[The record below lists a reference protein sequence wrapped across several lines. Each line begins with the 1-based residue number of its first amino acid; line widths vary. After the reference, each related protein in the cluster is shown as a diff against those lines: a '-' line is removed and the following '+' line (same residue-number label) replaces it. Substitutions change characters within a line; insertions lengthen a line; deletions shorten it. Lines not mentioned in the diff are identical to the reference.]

1 MLEGRHVVLGV
12 TGGIAAYK
20 SAALASKLIQAGAEV
35 KVVMTAHAE
44 KFITPLTFQ
53 ALTRDV
59 VYDDT
64 FAEKEPEKVAHIDVA
79 DWADL
84 ILIAPATADIL
95 AEAATG
101 HARDMLTTI
110 LLAARCPVY
119 VAPAMNVNMYEHPAV
134 KSNMQTLEDR
144 GVRFIEPGAGY
155 LACGWIGRGRMA
167 EPEDITAFLSAEYDR
182 DQSAFSGKK
191 VLVTAGP
198 THEYSD
204 PARVFTNPSSGK
216 MGFAAAAEAA
226 SRGADVTL
234 AAGPVQLETPP
245 GVERINVTTAAE
257 MYETVTRLYPDM
269 DVIVK
274 AAAVSDYRPVTVSP
288 DKTKK
293 QDGTF
298 SIEMQRTRDI
308 LAELGRQKTNQVL
321 IGFAAESSNLE
332 DYARSKLE
340 KKNLDMVVGNLIG
353 SDHAGF
359 QSDTNEMMI
368 LQSGG
373 EPQKL
378 PLLTKTEAAVRIFD
392 AAEPL
397 LKKDES

>member
-20 SAALASKLIQAGAEV
+20 SAALASKLVQAGAEV
-35 KVVMTAHAE
+35 KVIMTSHAE
-44 KFITPLTFQ
+44 EFITPLTFQ

-84 ILIAPATADIL
+84 IIIAPATADIL
-95 AEAATG
+95 AQAAGG
-101 HARDMLTTI
+101 HAVDMLTTT

-119 VAPAMNVNMYEHPAV
+119 AAPAMNVNMYEHPAV
-134 KSNMQTLEDR
+134 ESNMQTLKAR

-155 LACGWIGRGRMA
+155 LACGWVGKGRMA
-167 EPEDITAFLSAEYDR
+167 EPEDITAFLSSENDQN
-182 DQSAFSGKK
+182 QSAFSGKK

-226 SRGADVTL
+226 ARGADVTL
-234 AAGPVQLETPP
+234 VAGPVQLETPP
-245 GVERINVTTAAE
+245 GVQRIDVTSAEE
-257 MYETVTRLYPDM
+257 MYETVTGLYPDV
-269 DVIVK
+269 DAVLK
-274 AAAVSDYRPVTVSP
+274 AAAVSDYRPSAVYP

-293 QDGTF
+293 QDGTLT
-298 SIEMQRTRDI
+298 IEMERTKDI
-308 LAELGRQKTNQVL
+308 LAELGHQKKNQLL
-321 IGFAAESSNLE
+321 IGFAAETTNLE
-332 DYARSKLE
+332 AYAQSKLE
-340 KKNLDMVVGNLIG
+340 RKNLDMVIGNLIG
-353 SDHAGF
+353 TGDTGF
-359 QSDTNEMMI
+359 ESDTNEMVI
-368 LQSGG
+368 LRNGY

-378 PLLTKTEAAVRIFD
+378 PLLTKTETAVRIFD

>member
-1 MLEGRHVVLGV
+1 MLKGRHVVLGV

-20 SAALASKLIQAGAEV
+20 SAALASKLVQAGAEV

-44 KFITPLTFQ
+44 QFVTPLTFQ

-84 ILIAPATADIL
+84 IIVAPATADIM
-95 AEAATG
+95 AKAAGG
-101 HARDMLTTI
+101 HAGDMLTTI

-119 VAPAMNVNMYEHPAV
+119 IAPAMNVNMYQHPAV
-134 KSNMQTLEDR
+134 QNNMSTLA
-144 GVRFIEPGAGY
+144 GQGYRFIEPGAGY
-155 LACGWIGRGRMA
+155 LACGWVGKGRMA
-167 EPEDITAFLSAEYDR
+167 EPEDITAFLEAEYQQQR
-182 DQSAFSGKK
+182 ALSGKK

-198 THEYSD
+198 THEYHD

-234 AAGPVQLETPP
+234 ITGPVEMETPP
-245 GVERINVTTAAE
+245 GVGRVNITTAEE
-257 MYETVTRLYPDM
+257 MYEEVLRLYPEM
-269 DVIVK
+269 DIVCK
-274 AAAVSDYRPVTVSP
+274 AAAVSDYRPVSVSGE
-288 DKTKK
+288 KTKK
-293 QDGTF
+293 QTG
-298 SIEMQRTRDI
+298 SITVEMERTKDI
-308 LAELGRQKTNQVL
+308 LAELGKRKNRQVL

-332 DYARSKLE
+332 KYAEDKLE
-340 KKNLDMVVGNLIG
+340 RKHLDMVVGNHIG
-353 SDHAGF
+353 RDKSGF

-368 LQSGG
+368 LRKG
-373 EPQKL
+373 ERPFWL
-378 PLLTKTEAAVRIFD
+378 PLLTKTEAAAEIFA